1 MIGYSLGSEFNF
13 NDFRFTGRYWW
24 GLRINDGE
32 LNTSVN
38 PILNDGARSLAED
51 MGLIK
56 RENIID
62 KGTTIMIIDPDL
74 EELDNIHE
82 ILNNDQKK
90 YHLNLKIQ
98 DLLLWH
104 AWPKFSPKEDG
115 NCPLKAWISVFG
127 NKYYLRIQLKLH
139 HIIY

>member
-1 MIGYSLGSEFNF
+1 
-13 NDFRFTGRYWW
+13 
-24 GLRINDGE
+24 
-32 LNTSVN
+32 
-38 PILNDGARSLAED
+38 
-51 MGLIK
+51 
-56 RENIID
+56 
-62 KGTTIMIIDPDL
+62 MIIDPDL

-115 NCPLKAWISVFG
+115 NCPLKLGYLFSVI
-127 NKYYLRIQLKLH
+127 NIICRIQLKSH